1 MLTITG
7 QMAYSDFNLDKL
19 EEWFG
24 VKSRYDR
31 LFEEVVPVVG
41 SNWLHQSLQRASE
54 LPLRSEK
61 ARSTGRPLPWI
72 VAPILNELRTLN
84 NKYFTIYSGE
94 NLNADEL
101 SGLNGECDFILAK
114 DTRSVSINYPI
125 MQVVE
130 AKKNDL
136 DIGIPQCAAQLI
148 GARLFNQK
156 KGVELDRVYGCVTT
170 GTDWVFLML
179 SDHLFVDTKLYY
191 LDDVAEIMGVFQ
203 GIIDYYKK
211 ILP

>member
-1 MLTITG
+1 
-7 QMAYSDFNLDKL
+7 MAYSDFNLDKL
-19 EEWFG
+19 EERFG

-31 LFEEVVPVVG
+31 LFEEIVPVV
-41 SNWLHQSLQRASE
+41 SSDWLRQSLQRASE

-61 ARSTGRPLPWI
+61 ARSEWI

-101 SGLNGECDFILAK
+101 NGLNGECDFILAK
-114 DTRSVSINYPI
+114 DIRSVNINYPI
-125 MQVVE
+125 IQVVE

-179 SDHLFVDTKLYY
+179 TEQLFVDTKLYY
-191 LDDVAEIMGVFQ
+191 LGDVAEIMGVFQ
-203 GIIDYYKK
+203 FIIDYYKK

>member
-1 MLTITG
+1 
-7 QMAYSDFNLDKL
+7 MAYSDFNLDKL
-19 EEWFG
+19 EERFG

-31 LFEEVVPVVG
+31 LFGEIVPVV
-41 SNWLHQSLQRASE
+41 SSDWLRQSLQRASE

-61 ARSTGRPLPWI
+61 ARSEWI
-72 VAPILNELRTLN
+72 VAPILSELRTLN

-101 SGLNGECDFILAK
+101 NGLNGECDFILAK
-114 DTRSVSINYPI
+114 DIRSVNINYPI
-125 MQVVE
+125 IQVVE

-179 SDHLFVDTKLYY
+179 TEQLFVDTKLYY

-203 GIIDYYKK
+203 FIIDYYRK

>member
-1 MLTITG
+1 
-7 QMAYSDFNLDKL
+7 MAYSDFNLDKL
-19 EEWFG
+19 EERFG
-24 VKSRYDR
+24 VKSRYSR
-31 LFEEVVPVVG
+31 LFNAVTPVVG
-41 SNWLHQSLQRASE
+41 SDWLQQSLQRASE

-61 ARSTGRPLPWI
+61 ARSEWI

-101 SGLNGECDFILAK
+101 NGLNGECDFILAK

-125 MQVVE
+125 IQVVE

-148 GARLFNQK
+148 GAQLFNQK

-179 SDHLFVDTKLYY
+179 ADHLLLVDTKLYY
-191 LDDVAEIMGVFQ
+191 LDDVAEIMGIFQ
-203 GIIDYYKK
+203 FIIDYYKK
-211 ILP
+211 NLP